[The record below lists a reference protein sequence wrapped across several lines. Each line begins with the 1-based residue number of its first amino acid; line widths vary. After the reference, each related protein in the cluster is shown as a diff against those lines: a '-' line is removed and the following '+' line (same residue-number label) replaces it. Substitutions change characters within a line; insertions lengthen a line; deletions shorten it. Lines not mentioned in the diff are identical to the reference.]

1 MFTSLW
7 PWTLAAPALSL
18 DPLTSHRAESS
29 WRGSARRPG
38 RGRHKKSGRPL
49 VSGRVS
55 LEYQQRGGS
64 LCGHSLHQ
72 PRGAQQEP
80 GPLGVC
86 SVQLFHPER
95 PAASSPQR
103 MQTAG
108 YASPSPVPHARL
120 PSRPFPRLRPFSL
133 LGGSRLLPPT
143 PPWLAG
149 LLLGE
154 RD

>member
-1 MFTSLW
+1 MVGTRRAGGPWSQDAFPLSISNEEEASVVTASTS
-7 PWTLAAPALSL
+7 
-18 DPLTSHRAESS
+18 
-29 WRGSARRPG
+29 
-38 RGRHKKSGRPL
+38 
-49 VSGRVS
+49 
-55 LEYQQRGGS
+55 
-64 LCGHSLHQ
+64 
-72 PRGAQQEP
+72 GAHQEP

-86 SVQLFHPER
+86 SVELFHPER